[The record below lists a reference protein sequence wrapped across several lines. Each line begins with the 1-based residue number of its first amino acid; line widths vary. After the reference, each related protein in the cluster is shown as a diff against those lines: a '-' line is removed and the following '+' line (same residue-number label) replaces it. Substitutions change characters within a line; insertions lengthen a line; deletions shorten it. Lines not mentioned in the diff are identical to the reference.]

1 MRKVVALYAGSF
13 DPPTFG
19 HLDLIQRAVRIF
31 DKLVVAVA
39 HNNEKQALF
48 SAEER
53 MEMLR
58 EITADLPN
66 VEVTTFTGLTVEF
79 AKQNCISVLVRGLR
93 VMSDFELELTMA
105 VTNQKLHHDIDTVC
119 LMPSEQHLLLSSRLV
134 RQIALFGGDLTK
146 FVPSTVEERLRKKLD
161 G

>member
-1 MRKVVALYAGSF
+1 MRKIVALYAGSF

-39 HNNEKQALF
+39 YNDEKQALF

-53 MEMLR
+53 MDMLR
-58 EITADLPN
+58 EVTAGIPN

-79 AKQNCISVLVRGLR
+79 AKQNSISVLVRGLR

-105 VTNQKLHHDIDTVC
+105 VTNQKLHNDIDTVC

-146 FVPSTVEERLRKKLD
+146 FVPAAVENRLRRKLA
-161 G
+161 